1 MYKILDL
8 FSGAGGFSAGLDKLP
23 QFNTLLALDINDY
36 ALETFKKNFP
46 SVTTIAGDITN
57 SEVKKNI
64 IKLAKEKEINMVI
77 GGPPCQGFSNKG
89 KKMGLNDPR
98 NYLFIEFLDIVNKLN
113 PELVIIENVKSMINA
128 ADGYFMNEI
137 TERIENLGYFMSCSV
152 LNSSK
157 FSVPQV
163 RERAFIIAY
172 KNKTLTLPDQ
182 NSNNILTVRD
192 AISDLSYLDSGEG
205 EGKTNYIN
213 QAFTEY
219 QKEMRKNSEF
229 LYNHV
234 ASKHSELALKKL
246 SYIPPE
252 KGKEY
257 LPKELIGKQ
266 KFNTTWSRLIWD
278 KPSPTIDTRF
288 DTPSNGRN
296 SHPYLNRSITARE
309 AARLQSFP
317 DNFQF
322 LGTKTEICKQ
332 IGNAVP
338 PKLSYAIG
346 KDLIKQI
353 NQNDR
358 IKTKNIKIYNGDSYD
373 LFNELSSDG
382 LVVDHII
389 TDPPYNI
396 SKTNN
401 FSTMRNPRK
410 GIDFGEWDKD
420 FNLYSWIAPYSSI
433 LKKGGSIIIFC
444 SYRYISYFIDEL
456 EKNNLIVK
464 DVLKWEKTNPM
475 PRNVNRRYVQDT
487 EFAIWAVKKGEKW
500 TFNKPDNIS
509 YLRSKYETST
519 VSGKE
524 RTSHPTQ
531 KSVKLMKEII
541 NIHTNSDDVIL
552 DLFMGSGT
560 TGVASV
566 ELNRKFVG
574 IEIDKDYFDLSRR
587 RLIDN
592 K

>member
-98 NYLFIEFLDIVNKLN
+98 NYLFIEYLDIVNKLN

-266 KFNTTWSRLIWD
+266 KFNTTWSRLTWD

-288 DTPSNGRN
+288 DTPSYERN

-309 AARLQSFP
+309 AARLQRFP
-317 DNFQF
+317 DNFQY

-332 IGNAVP
+332 SRNAVTS
-338 PKLSYAIG
+338 KLSYAIG

-389 TDPPYNI
+389 TDPPYN
-396 SKTNN
+396 
-401 FSTMRNPRK
+401 
-410 GIDFGEWDKD
+410 
-420 FNLYSWIAPYSSI
+420 
-433 LKKGGSIIIFC
+433 
-444 SYRYISYFIDEL
+444 
-456 EKNNLIVK
+456 
-464 DVLKWEKTNPM
+464 
-475 PRNVNRRYVQDT
+475 
-487 EFAIWAVKKGEKW
+487 
-500 TFNKPDNIS
+500 
-509 YLRSKYETST
+509 
-519 VSGKE
+519 
-524 RTSHPTQ
+524 
-531 KSVKLMKEII
+531 
-541 NIHTNSDDVIL
+541 
-552 DLFMGSGT
+552 
-560 TGVASV
+560 
-566 ELNRKFVG
+566 
-574 IEIDKDYFDLSRR
+574 
-587 RLIDN
+587 
-592 K
+592 